1 MFLRIENILVI
12 TLGIFL
18 LLISPSFSQQSN
30 LSKGVNYLSD
40 FIASDYFLDL
50 QNQNSDLELVDSIY
64 LRALK
69 FYDYDYQEALLALTF
84 TTIPYRE
91 VPLVIPLVNTRIY
104 YPLISGNDS
113 ISNLKNQNLP
123 SRLFFDSPD
132 NEYGDKDK
140 LAHFF
145 GNGFIGYA
153 ESILNLADV
162 FGYFV
167 ESFEEDFKAQ
177 SKVDY
182 RDMDVNWYGVLF
194 GDMLEVNKR
203 ILPSQIMI
211 IRSLRYCAIIL

>member
-1 MFLRIENILVI
+1 MRLRALSIKSLF
-12 TLGIFL
+12 FL
-18 LLISPSFSQQSN
+18 LSIESFLFAQQSD
-30 LSKGVNYLSD
+30 LSKAVNYLSE
-40 FIASDYFLDL
+40 FIASDYYLHL
-50 QNQNSDLELVDSIY
+50 ENQCSDLELVDSIY
-64 LRALK
+64 IRALK
-69 FYDYDYQEALLALTF
+69 FYEYDYQEALLALTF

-91 VPLVIPLVNTRIY
+91 VPLVIPLIQTRIY
-104 YPLISGNDS
+104 YPLISANDS
-113 ISNLKNQNLP
+113 ISILKNQNLP
-123 SRLFFDSPD
+123 GRLFFDSPNND
-132 NEYGDKDK
+132 YGDKDK

-194 GDMLEVNKR
+194 GDMLEVNKK
-203 ILPSQIMI
+203 ILPSQVMI
-211 IRSLRYCAIIL
+211 IRSLRYFTITL